1 MLKKLKVGL
10 LVDSFEVS
18 AWVFEMIRII
28 NESKYAEIKLIVI
41 NDSPKAIPN
50 NNLVEK
56 ICNNRGRFGYL
67 LVRKILE
74 VLYDNLIDRSS
85 SLSDCNELKDSK
97 TILDK
102 NIHIINVLP
111 TMKKHSDQFSVEK
124 LEEIKN
130 QNLDVLIR
138 LGFRILRGDILSAA
152 KFGVWSF
159 HHGDN
164 VVNRGGPA
172 GFWESMQN
180 WPETGSILQILSEDL
195 DNGKVLYRSYSCTE
209 KFSCKDNVN
218 NFFWKSLHFIPR
230 KLNELHSSGEDAF
243 FKKVEAENQH
253 PSFYSNR
260 LYSSP
265 TNSEL
270 AGLTFNKL
278 VEKFK
283 HLLTN
288 SKQFNQWILMFDL
301 RSDISS
307 SLWRYKKIL
316 PPKEKFWADPHVL
329 FKDGYYYIYLE
340 EYLYSTG
347 KGHISLLIMDEKGN
361 YSEPT
366 VVIEKPYHLSYP
378 YVFEQNGETYMIP
391 ESVENKTVELYR
403 CVGFPDKWEFVK
415 NLMEN
420 VSLLDATLL
429 QHAGKW
435 WLFAN
440 GGEQIGASSWD
451 ELFLFSADDFKSEN
465 WKAHPQNPIIS
476 DCKRARPAGA
486 IFKKGTNIYRPSQN
500 SSHTYGY
507 GFNLNVIKTLNEFEY
522 KETCVSQVTPDWD
535 NNIVATHT
543 FNHVN
548 QLSIIDAQI
557 KRKR

>member
-1 MLKKLKVGL
+1 MRKKLKVGL

-28 NESKYAEIKLIVI
+28 NESEYAEITLIVT
-41 NDSPKAIPN
+41 NDTPKAIPN
-50 NNLVEK
+50 KNWLKK
-56 ICNNRGRFGYL
+56 ISNNRGRFCHL

-85 SLSDCNELKDSK
+85 FLPNCNESKDSK

-102 NIHIINVLP
+102 DVHIINVLP
-111 TMKKHSDQFSVEK
+111 IMKKHSDQFPVEK
-124 LEEIKN
+124 LEEIKS
-130 QNLDVLIR
+130 QNVDVLVR
-138 LGFRILRGDILSAA
+138 LGFRILRGNILSVA

-164 VVNRGGPA
+164 EVNRGGPA

-209 KFSCKDNVN
+209 KFSYKDNVN

-230 KLNELHSSGEDAF
+230 KLKELHSYGDDAF

-253 PSFYSNR
+253 PSFYSKR
-260 LYSSP
+260 LYTSP
-265 TNSEL
+265 TNFEL
-270 AGLTFNKL
+270 AELTFNKL

-307 SLWRYKKIL
+307 SLWRYKPIL
-316 PPKEKFWADPHVL
+316 PPKDKFWADPHVL
-329 FKDGYYYIYLE
+329 FKDGYYYIFLE
-340 EYLYSTG
+340 EYLYSNG

-366 VVIEKPYHLSYP
+366 IVLEKPYHLSYP
-378 YVFEQNGETYMIP
+378 YVFEQSGETYMIP
-391 ESVENKTVELYR
+391 ESVENNTVELYR
-403 CVGFPDKWEFVK
+403 CADFPAKWEFVK
-415 NLMEN
+415 NLMAN

-440 GGEQIGASSWD
+440 GAEQNGASSWD
-451 ELFLFSADDFKSEN
+451 ELFLFSADDFKSSN

-486 IFKKGTNIYRPSQN
+486 IFKKGANIYRPSQN

-507 GFNLNVIKTLNEFEY
+507 GFNLNLIEILNEFEY
-522 KETCVSQVTPDWD
+522 KETCISQVTPDWD
-535 NNIVATHT
+535 KNIIATHT
-543 FNHVN
+543 FNHIN

-557 KRKR
+557 KRKK